1 MSRGLQLPPPQKKK
15 VKKLNFFTNYGVE
28 KMLSNMMID
37 EAARNTDEIRKF
49 IDYRMI
55 ERGGEEKGD
64 LEE

>member
-1 MSRGLQLPPPQKKK
+1 
-15 VKKLNFFTNYGVE
+15 
-28 KMLSNMMID
+28 MMID

-64 LEE
+64 LEEQIEVVKRKERKKYK